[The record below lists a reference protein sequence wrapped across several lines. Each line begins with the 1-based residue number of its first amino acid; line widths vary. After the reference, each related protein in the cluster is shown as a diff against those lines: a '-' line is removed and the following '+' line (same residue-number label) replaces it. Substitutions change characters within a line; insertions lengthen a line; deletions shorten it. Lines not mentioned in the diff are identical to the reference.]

1 MAATFVAM
9 ASATSAAEPLIF
21 TIQTNTSML
30 VASESNK
37 KQERGEVLGLDDK
50 NHVRKLNEPD
60 VAAAG
65 FQFWKCMNPPES
77 WPQPSGGWKVGQLR
91 SEDGKT
97 CLAGTNM
104 LTGILKA
111 EPCKN
116 TTSFASRHQWFTE
129 KDNWIHFDG
138 DCTNKSIGVYERGST
153 RSNDSTG
160 ENEEILYVLRTNSN
174 LDKKVLER
182 TIEINTKKKKN

>member
-1 MAATFVAM
+1 MKFITVMAATFVAM

-97 CLAGTNM
+97 CLAGTDM

-138 DCTNKSIGVYERGST
+138 IAPTKALVFTKEGAQEAMIVPEKM
-153 RSNDSTG
+153 
-160 ENEEILYVLRTNSN
+160 
-174 LDKKVLER
+174 KKYYMYLEP
-182 TIEINTKKKKN
+182 TQI